1 MTFDWT
7 DYLNLAKTLETD
19 AKNHNPLGEAQMRS
33 AISRAYYSAF
43 NIAKDY
49 LISIGKRFNGGAEVH
64 RDIQIIFEDLS
75 QQESDKNKKRNL
87 AEISNELGILRSSR
101 NKADYDKNVSGI
113 DKKGEAAVIR
123 AEKVYNLVRLL

>member
-1 MTFDWT
+1 MWEG
-7 DYLNLAKTLETD
+7 Y
-19 AKNHNPLGEAQMRS
+19 
-33 AISRAYYSAF
+33 
-43 NIAKDY
+43 
-49 LISIGKRFNGGAEVH
+49 GGAEVH